1 MKIVVF
7 GATGTVGRR
16 IVDRALLQGH
26 DVTAFARSASSVVLK
41 NPRLSVV
48 EGDVLEAQD
57 VLSAVAGQDAVI
69 VALGAGRN
77 GTVRAVGTN
86 NVVEAMQREGV
97 RRLIVQSTL
106 GAGDS
111 RPVLN
116 FYWKWIMF
124 GLLLRRAY
132 LDHQRQEEIVAASGL
147 DWTLVRPSAFTDGPA
162 TNGYQHGF
170 APTVKN
176 LALKIS
182 RADVAGFMLRQL
194 TDRTYLG
201 RAANLSC

>member
-1 MKIVVF
+1 MKIIVF

-26 DVTAFARSASSVVLK
+26 DVTAFARRAASVALDH
-41 NPRLSVV
+41 PRLTVV
-48 EGDVLEAQD
+48 EGDVLEAVD
-57 VLSAVAGQDAVI
+57 VTAAIAGRDAVI

-77 GTVRAVGTN
+77 GTVRSVGTQH
-86 NVVEAMQREGV
+86 VVDAMKQLGV

-111 RPVLN
+111 RPALN
-116 FYWKWIMF
+116 FWWRRIMF
-124 GLLLRRAY
+124 GLLLRPAY
-132 LDHQRQEEIVAASGL
+132 ADHQRQEEIVAASGL

-162 TNGYQHGF
+162 TNRYQHGF
-170 APTVKN
+170 APTLKG

-182 RADVAGFMLRQL
+182 RADVAVFMLRQL
-194 TDRTYLG
+194 TDQTYLG
-201 RAANLSC
+201 RAANLSN